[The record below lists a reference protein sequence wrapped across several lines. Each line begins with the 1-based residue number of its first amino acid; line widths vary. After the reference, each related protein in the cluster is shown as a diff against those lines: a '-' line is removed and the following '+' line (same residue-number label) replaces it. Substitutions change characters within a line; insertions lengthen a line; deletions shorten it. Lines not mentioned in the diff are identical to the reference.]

1 MAVQSRV
8 LCDRRSK
15 RSRNVKACSSLGW
28 SESLG
33 PGKRLYGSLI
43 FRVDKHRVE
52 HGESAR
58 ALLIDLAQDGDPRLK
73 PMVAKVLA
81 QLELLQCQ
89 SSYF

>member
-1 MAVQSRV
+1 MAKTTGFLGAV
-8 LCDRRSK
+8 L
-15 RSRNVKACSSLGW
+15 KA
-28 SESLG
+28 LG
-33 PGKRLYGSLI
+33 PGTATGAREKALWILERV
-43 FRVDKHRVE
+43 FRVEEHRVE